1 VNSSSGTDSSTA
13 GPAGDDVTT
22 VAAGNDPAADDDP
35 MTDDAAAT
43 VATPPEQSEGLG
55 RRGWVL
61 VGVVVVSTLVVPGII
76 YLRPAT
82 PGTAGLP
89 FLASMLALPMVP
101 ALLLGAAALWSV
113 ATRDD

>member
-1 VNSSSGTDSSTA
+1 MSSSSGTGSST
-13 GPAGDDVTT
+13 GDDETPAGGDDAT
-22 VAAGNDPAADDDP
+22 VAAA
-35 MTDDAAAT
+35 
-43 VATPPEQSEGLG
+43 EQSDGLG

-61 VGVVVVSTLVVPGII
+61 VGIIVVSTLVVPGII

-82 PGTAGLP
+82 PGAAGLP

>member
-1 VNSSSGTDSSTA
+1 VNSSNGTDSSTV
-13 GPAGDDVTT
+13 GPAGDEGAT
-22 VAAGNDPAADDDP
+22 AAGDDP
-35 MTDDAAAT
+35 TADDAAAT
-43 VATPPEQSEGLG
+43 VATPAEQSDGLG